1 MSLSA
6 RILVVDDSNL
16 IRQFVARELAAD
28 GHTVLEAR
36 HGLEALEIARHDDGI
51 DLVITDLNM
60 PIMGGLDLVR
70 ELRRL
75 PHLNSTRL
83 CFLTTETS
91 GSMRRLGLE
100 AGADAWMEKPFRMSQ
115 LRETIEALLTV
126 R

>member
-115 LRETIEALLTV
+115 LRETIGALLTV

>member
-1 MSLSA
+1 MALPA

-16 IRQFVARELAAD
+16 IRQFVARELTAD
-28 GHTVLEAR
+28 GHTVLEAC
-36 HGLEALEIARHDDGI
+36 HGLEALEIARDDEGI

-75 PHLNSTRL
+75 PHLSSTRL
-83 CFLTTETS
+83 CFLTTEAS